1 MTWKILA
8 GLAAF
13 ALFCW
18 TCLYTV
24 DRSEFAYL
32 TILGAHAGALDGH
45 RTHNV
50 NDHLHRRRSL
60 PRGDAARGRGSV
72 QYSVSSFQFS
82 VRS

>member
-32 TILGAHAGALDGH
+32 TILGAHAGTLDGA
-45 RTHNV
+45 
-50 NDHLHRRRSL
+50 NDSQADCISAGL
-60 PRGDAARGRGSV
+60 GR
-72 QYSVSSFQFS
+72 
-82 VRS
+82 

>member
-32 TILGAHAGALDGH
+32 TILGAHAGTLDGA
-45 RTHNV
+45 
-50 NDHLHRRRSL
+50 NDSQAGLHLRW
-60 PRGDAARGRGSV
+60 P
-72 QYSVSSFQFS
+72 
-82 VRS
+82 